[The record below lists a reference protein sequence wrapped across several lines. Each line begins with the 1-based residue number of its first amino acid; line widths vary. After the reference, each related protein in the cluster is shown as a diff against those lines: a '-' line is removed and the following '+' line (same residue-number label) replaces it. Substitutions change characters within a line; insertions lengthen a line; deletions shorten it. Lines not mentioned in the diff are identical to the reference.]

1 MQPEKSQY
9 LKMGRQTLAAT
20 LLVVTA
26 TLTIAGP
33 VRAESLCSPRGRIDA
48 LVTTGTVPDASSR
61 PRPYATTPGGND
73 ATWLAGDGHPA
84 KRTVSDLL
92 LALQVIE
99 CQCHS
104 AHLSSSSPLPVL
116 PDCCSRPGNDNR
128 PGPKGTRSDVETWY
142 VSRQSWRCSR
152 WP

>member
-84 KRTVSDLL
+84 TPPPRRR
-92 LALQVIE
+92 
-99 CQCHS
+99 HP
-104 AHLSSSSPLPVL
+104 PLTIAGYFFA
-116 PDCCSRPGNDNR
+116 DFG
-128 PGPKGTRSDVETWY
+128 GI
-142 VSRQSWRCSR
+142 
-152 WP
+152 